1 MPYLYAHNLSTAL
14 PSTASSVSSA
24 VSSAFTS
31 AATAG
36 IGNWLKK
43 AALRAAGEEGLAENV
58 RNNQGETFG
67 IDAIH
72 AAEVEKAQ
80 EEIRYRMGTQ
90 RVHCLDTSGEVFAIL
105 LNLIYLAPLAVL
117 FVRYFSRSYLNRA
130 KSDSP
135 KSSKQENI
143 KASSKDA
150 VNEMEREIQEAMSGE
165 QGGSTQPP
173 PETKAKT
180 EKAKNEV
187 YQGAS
192 DLSDKAQKNAKDTS
206 VKLQNVT
213 NDLGNIAKDTVG
225 DYPSKAQQTANDHG
239 AKAQKAGKDIKES
252 VNDDLRALQEKMKR
266 MGSEKTKSS
275 KGKRA
280 TIQTRRA
287 DLGVRLSAPSH
298 RRKKICKALRL
309 KKKMR
314 SQKQMGWPRAM
325 KSSRTSLRPRKRRRL
340 RRRCSPTR
348 SRNNSDPRKRTL
360 GAMCIIGSHLKND

>member
-275 KGKRA
+275 KSALNFQGKES
-280 TIQTRRA
+280 
-287 DLGVRLSAPSH
+287 DDSD
-298 RRKKICKALRL
+298 KKSRSRSPVK
-309 KKKMR
+309 R
-314 SQKQMGWPRAM
+314 SQPQEEEN
-325 KSSRTSLRPRKRRRL
+325 LQ
-340 RRRCSPTR
+340 
-348 SRNNSDPRKRTL
+348 
-360 GAMCIIGSHLKND
+360 GAEVKEEDEKPETNGMAQSYEVVPDEPKTEEEKKAEEEMQPNQE